1 MLATQLLL
9 ARPLPNGKGLY
20 LFKKPLPNIGK
31 GFLYLLKIIL
41 KGEGLKMKKLKTSII
56 ELIKKNKEEIMKDRE
71 KLEKIEKRIE
81 DKYSKG

>member
-1 MLATQLLL
+1 
-9 ARPLPNGKGLY
+9 
-20 LFKKPLPNIGK
+20 
-31 GFLYLLKIIL
+31 
-41 KGEGLKMKKLKTSII
+41 MKKLKTSII